1 MIKVAE
7 QYVYIDG
14 NFVPRSKASISVFDH
29 GFLYGDGV
37 FEGIRAYNGYVFK
50 LKEHIDRLYASARTI
65 MLNIPMTKEELSRA
79 VVETLKKN
87 SLKDAY
93 VRLIVTRGE
102 GDLGL
107 DPRKCKKPSVIIIAG
122 SITLLPKEVCE
133 RGIRTIISWVRRD
146 PVDGTSHEVKSLNYL
161 NSILAKLDANAYN
174 ADEAILLTPNGYVCE
189 GTAENIF
196 LVKNGE
202 IFTPPTYTGALP
214 GITRQVIMEI
224 AEKNGLKTREKLI
237 TVHELF
243 NADEI
248 FFTGTGA
255 EIIPVVE
262 VNGRTIG
269 DGKPGKIT
277 RLIREEFQK
286 YTAEPSNGVPI
297 L

>member
-1 MIKVAE
+1 MWLE
-7 QYVYIDG
+7 ERWVYIDG
-14 NFVPRSKASISVFDH
+14 NFVPRSKAFISVFDH

-50 LKEHIDRLYASARTI
+50 LKEHIDRLYASAHT
-65 MLNIPMTKEELSRA
+65 LLLKIPMTKDELSKA

-122 SITLLPKEVCE
+122 SITLLPKEICE
-133 RGIRTIISWVRRD
+133 KGIRTIISWVRRD
-146 PVDGTSHEVKSLNYL
+146 PVDATSHEVKSLNYL
-161 NSILAKLDANAYN
+161 NSILAKLDANTYN
-174 ADEAILLTPNGYVCE
+174 ADEAILLTPSGYVCE

-224 AEKNGLKTREKLI
+224 AEKNGIKTKEKLI

-255 EIIPVVE
+255 EIMPVVE

-277 RLIREEFQK
+277 YFIMSEFQK
-286 YTAEPSNGVPI
+286 YTADPSNGVPI
-297 L
+297 F